1 MYVWYITLY
10 IYTYYNINGISS
22 PIDLPA
28 PQGEERHALRD
39 HLSLETGGG
48 WMGKPKDEGFGD
60 HRFPMKIVIWMD
72 INGDSNGYKWWFWC

>member
-1 MYVWYITLY
+1 MYICIYGISHY

-22 PIDLPA
+22 LIDLPA

-48 WMGKPKDEGFGD
+48 
-60 HRFPMKIVIWMD
+60 
-72 INGDSNGYKWWFWC
+72 

>member
-1 MYVWYITLY
+1 MYICMYGISHY

-48 WMGKPKDEGFGD
+48 
-60 HRFPMKIVIWMD
+60 
-72 INGDSNGYKWWFWC
+72 